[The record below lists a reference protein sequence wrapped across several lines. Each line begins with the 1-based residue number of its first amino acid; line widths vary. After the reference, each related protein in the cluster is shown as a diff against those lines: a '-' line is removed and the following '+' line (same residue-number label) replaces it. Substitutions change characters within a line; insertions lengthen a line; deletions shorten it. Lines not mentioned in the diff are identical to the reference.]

1 MNTKIYVGN
10 LSFNATDDELKQ
22 LFAEFGNVSD
32 VFIVKDRATGRSRGF
47 AFVTMEN
54 VDSMNAAIEALNETE
69 FDGRALVVNE
79 ARPKEENNRS
89 GGGGSRG
96 GFSNNRGGFSRG
108 RDNR

>member
-47 AFVTMEN
+47 AFVTM
-54 VDSMNAAIEALNETE
+54 DNEH
-69 FDGRALVVNE
+69 FH
-79 ARPKEENNRS
+79 
-89 GGGGSRG
+89 
-96 GFSNNRGGFSRG
+96 
-108 RDNR
+108 

>member
-47 AFVTMEN
+47 AFVTMDN
-54 VDSMNAAIEALNETE
+54 ADSMNAAIEALNESE

-79 ARPKEENNRS
+79 ARPKEENDRS
-89 GGGGSRG
+89 SGGGSRG
-96 GFSNNRGGFSRG
+96 GFSNNRGGLSRG

>member
-47 AFVTMEN
+47 AFVTMDN
-54 VDSMNAAIEALNETE
+54 ADSMNAAIEALNESE

-79 ARPKEENNRS
+79 ARPKEENDRS
-89 GGGGSRG
+89 SGGGSRG